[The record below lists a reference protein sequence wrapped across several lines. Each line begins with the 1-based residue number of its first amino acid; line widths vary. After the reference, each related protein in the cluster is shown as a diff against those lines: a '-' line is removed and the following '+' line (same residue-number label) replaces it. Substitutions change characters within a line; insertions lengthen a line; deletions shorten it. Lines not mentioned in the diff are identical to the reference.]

1 MENIL
6 FLEDLTKVYECFDK
20 IEQCIWDHHFSNKYK
35 NDKFTLKDLGKICWP
50 EPVTAVAVHNKIK
63 KIRKMIEEAL
73 FGIDDVN

>member
-20 IEQCIWDHHFSNKYK
+20 IEQCIWDHHFSTKYK
-35 NDKFTLKDLGKICWP
+35 NDKFTLKDIGKICWP
-50 EPVTAVAVHNKIK
+50 KPVKAATVSLR
-63 KIRKMIEEAL
+63 IRKMRKMVEKAL